1 MSHRARNG
9 ICRLCLVLAV
19 MAVTPGPWVHAQ
31 SQAGNSPLQPPQ
43 APVAKAPPPVEKL
56 GDTLF
61 RIGQIQVDTASR
73 EISLPGKVN
82 DVTVLEFVANTR
94 MGMKAYESALTLDTD
109 AITFNAALL
118 LIGLDPAHAQ
128 VPTRHFDP
136 AQPKGDFVEIWIEL
150 PGPPPRRLRAERLL
164 YNKETKQ
171 TLPDGPWVYTGST
184 FLPTGP
190 GQSQYLA
197 EADGVLI
204 GFIHS
209 PAPIIE
215 NPQGAGIGQYG
226 SIVLNPTLGL
236 APLMPVKLTVKA
248 LDRPPAPGQPH
259 LTLSA
264 SREFRAAHVADL
276 LYGSGPDAP
285 GLSAQVR
292 LPYRFCGI
300 GCQGNPR

>member
-1 MSHRARNG
+1 VSNRARNG
-9 ICRLCLVLAV
+9 IGGVCLVLAV
-19 MAVTPGPWVHAQ
+19 LAVAPGPWVPAHA
-31 SQAGNSPLQPPQ
+31 SAGINQPPPQ
-43 APVAKAPPPVEKL
+43 APVAKAPPPIEKL
-56 GDTLF
+56 SDTLF

-73 EISLPGKVN
+73 EISLSGKVN

-118 LIGLDPAHAQ
+118 LIGLDPTHAQ

-136 AQPKGDFVEIWIEL
+136 AQPKGDSVEIWIDL
-150 PGPPPRRLRAERLL
+150 AGPPPRRLRAERLL
-164 YNKETKQ
+164 YDRETKQ
-171 TLPDGPWVYTGST
+171 TIPDGPWVYTGST

-215 NPQGAGIGQYG
+215 NPRGAGIGQYG
-226 SIVLNPTLGL
+226 SIVLNPDIGL
-236 APLMPVKLTVKA
+236 VPLMPIKLTVKA
-248 LDRPPAPGQPH
+248 LNRAPAPDQPH
-259 LTLSA
+259 ATPWA
-264 SREFRAAHVADL
+264 NRGFRAAGAADPL
-276 LYGSGPDAP
+276 SGPGSGSP
-285 GLSAQVR
+285 GLNTVSR
-292 LPYRFCGI
+292 SRYFFCGI

>member
-1 MSHRARNG
+1 
-9 ICRLCLVLAV
+9 V
-19 MAVTPGPWVHAQ
+19 
-31 SQAGNSPLQPPQ
+31 
-43 APVAKAPPPVEKL
+43 PVAKAPPPIEKL
-56 GDTLF
+56 SDTLF

-136 AQPKGDFVEIWIEL
+136 AQPKGDPVEIWIDL

-164 YNKETKQ
+164 YDKETKQ
-171 TLPDGPWVYTGST
+171 TMPDGPWVYTGST

-190 GQSQYLA
+190 GQSHYLA
-197 EADGVLI
+197 ESDGVLI

-215 NPQGAGIGQYG
+215 SPRGAGIGQYG
-226 SIVLNPTLGL
+226 SIVLNPTIGL
-236 APLMPVKLTVKA
+236 APLMPIKLTVKA
-248 LDRPPAPGQPH
+248 LDRVPAPDHPH
-259 LTLSA
+259 VTLSA
-264 SREFRAAHVADL
+264 DRGFRAALAADL
-276 LYGSGPDAP
+276 LSRAGLDVPGP
-285 GLSAQVR
+285 SAQLR
-292 LPYRFCGI
+292 LRHRLCEI